1 MWRGLIIFKPVQNI
15 ADRNQDKSCWD
26 MTQTARE
33 EKIET
38 SQTRNAMK
46 TAVLYEVLTWIV
58 VSPETF
64 QVDWVN

>member
-1 MWRGLIIFKPVQNI
+1 
-15 ADRNQDKSCWD
+15 

-58 VSPETF
+58 VSLETF
-64 QVDWVN
+64 QVD